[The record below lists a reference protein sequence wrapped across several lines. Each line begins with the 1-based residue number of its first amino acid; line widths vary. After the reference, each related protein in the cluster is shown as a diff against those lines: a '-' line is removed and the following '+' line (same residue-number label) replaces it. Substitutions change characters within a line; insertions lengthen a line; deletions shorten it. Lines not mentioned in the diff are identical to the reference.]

1 MKLLFVC
8 TGNTCRSPMAE
19 GIYNAKAVPLGL
31 TAAES
36 AGILA
41 IPGDPATPHAITA
54 AAGYGADISAHRARP
69 VTAELLASCDLV
81 LCMTPSHLTA
91 LRAQFPDYA
100 SKYRL
105 LDAHSIPDP
114 YGGDLACY
122 RRTAAAIDAAIAPY
136 LKEDGPDAAGH
147 TV

>member
-19 GIYNAKAVPLGL
+19 GIYNAKAVLLGL
-31 TAAES
+31 PPAES
-36 AGILA
+36 AGIFA
-41 IPGDPATPHAITA
+41 VPGDPATPYAITA
-54 AAGYGADISAHRARP
+54 AADYGADLSAHQARP
-69 VTAELLASCDLV
+69 VTAELLAACDLV
-81 LCMTPSHLTA
+81 LCMTPSHLAA
-91 LRAQFPDYA
+91 LTNRFPDYA

-105 LDAHSIPDP
+105 LDVNGIPDP

-122 RRTAAAIDAAIAPY
+122 RRTAAVIQAAIEPY
-136 LKEDGPDAAGH
+136 LKEAGTDAAGH